1 MTTALNQELADRAHV
16 VLMLAV
22 LNQAK
27 EDEMELR
34 RKGKRG
40 CIPMWRRFKKSKLAL
55 HRNQN
60 ALDVAMWVI
69 EDIMRFGAGWYITEA
84 RERKRKKMVKKWKL
98 KKKPYLKNYSG

>member
-40 CIPMWRRFKKSKLAL
+40 CIPMWRRFKKSKLAM
-55 HRNQN
+55 HKNQH
-60 ALDVAMWVI
+60 ALDIAMWVI

-84 RERKRKKMVKKWKL
+84 RERKQKKMVKQWEL
-98 KKKPYLKNYSG
+98 KKKRYVKN